1 MTRVEAIGKL
11 ATTSRDEADLI
22 PDWAAIAVLL
32 GAILAIVGFVAAW
45 ATEKSCAPVLLTI
58 GLIIAAIGMRTAEKA
73 VNLLPN
79 GGR

>member
-32 GAILAIVGFVAAW
+32 GAILAIVGFVAVHVTLAVIVPR
-45 ATEKSCAPVLLTI
+45 SLLAMI
-58 GLIIAAIGMRTAEKA
+58 R
-73 VNLLPN
+73 
-79 GGR
+79 GR